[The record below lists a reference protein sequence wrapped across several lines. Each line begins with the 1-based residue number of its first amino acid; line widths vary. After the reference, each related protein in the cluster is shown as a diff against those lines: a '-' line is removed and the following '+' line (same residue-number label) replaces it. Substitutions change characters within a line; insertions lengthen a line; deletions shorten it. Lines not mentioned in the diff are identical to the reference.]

1 MLEQGKQKLII
12 LSGISGS
19 GKTTIATDLC
29 NKFEKH
35 VRVNRDEL
43 RKQLVG
49 KLDQNYY
56 KRKDLN
62 SLEKQITYS

>member
-1 MLEQGKQKLII
+1 MLKQGKQKLII

-35 VRVNRDEL
+35 VKVNRDDL

-49 KLDQNYY
+49 KLGIFVFDVNQND
-56 KRKDLN
+56 KKF
-62 SLEKQITYS
+62 